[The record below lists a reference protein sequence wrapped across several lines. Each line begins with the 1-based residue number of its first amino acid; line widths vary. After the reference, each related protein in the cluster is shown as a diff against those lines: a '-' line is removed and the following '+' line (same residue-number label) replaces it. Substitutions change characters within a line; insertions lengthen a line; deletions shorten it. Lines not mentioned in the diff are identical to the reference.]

1 VTTAQEQT
9 TLTTS
14 EHESLHTCE
23 ATIER
28 GLQTFY
34 EVGAALLAIRDNRLY
49 RAKYATFEDY
59 CQQRW
64 GMSRSNANRLVQG
77 AVIFDNLAPIGAKP
91 ANEAQTRPLSRL
103 DPEQQRVAWQ
113 EATETAIGGKVTAAH
128 VEATV
133 QAIEQPL
140 TDEDLAHLKADIA
153 ARGGTYDGERRINGV
168 VTRHNVTLPGQPQ
181 RQYTTR
187 QLQELLSAYPVLP
200 ETPAPDP
207 RARDRELLQ
216 QAQQALAVYEV
227 DEAEH
232 LALQL
237 SDRATGAK
245 DALMRDI
252 QARRRVLLRART
264 EEPKAEF
271 DPSPVSVALDDQF
284 DEPEPA
290 AAATEADT
298 RLLDQAEQELPA
310 WSLWID
316 EDGKACG
323 GQHASGYKIGP
334 VESVI
339 ELVNEARR
347 LTPLLAEFAEHNWT
361 CGYHVGLDL
370 WTAEHMQYGTVQASN
385 LPDLAF
391 NAYLARYDGREPD
404 LPRDLWQATWL
415 EGWQFEGH
423 LPGDRYRL
431 VRGGEAWEP
440 TYNELCHVYSYDEQ
454 PAPQPV
460 PPVTFP
466 HPLTV
471 PVPDDLE
478 GWAFQV
484 IDAHHVRGT
493 HPDYGTC
500 TATGGAQQAFDQAR
514 HTQRQAQQKTK
525 PIPSAEH
532 TASLTRGEIR
542 NLWKCLHGDQM
553 WLSHARATVERLA
566 RQAGVELEEV
576 AA

>member
-1 VTTAQEQT
+1 MKD
-9 TLTTS
+9 
-14 EHESLHTCE
+14 E
-23 ATIER
+23 AMR
-28 GLQTFY
+28 VLSS
-34 EVGAALLAIRDNRLY
+34 RY
-49 RAKYATFEDY
+49 RAVRQRSERARFEA
-59 CQQRW
+59 
-64 GMSRSNANRLVQG
+64 M
-77 AVIFDNLAPIGAKP
+77 
-91 ANEAQTRPLSRL
+91 
-103 DPEQQRVAWQ
+103 PE
-113 EATETAIGGKVTAAH
+113 
-128 VEATV
+128 
-133 QAIEQPL
+133 
-140 TDEDLAHLKADIA
+140 
-153 ARGGTYDGERRINGV
+153 
-168 VTRHNVTLPGQPQ
+168 
-181 RQYTTR
+181 
-187 QLQELLSAYPVLP
+187 P
-200 ETPAPDP
+200 EPAPQP
-207 RARDRELLQ
+207 A
-216 QAQQALAVYEV
+216 
-227 DEAEH
+227 
-232 LALQL
+232 
-237 SDRATGAK
+237 
-245 DALMRDI
+245 
-252 QARRRVLLRART
+252 
-264 EEPKAEF
+264 
-271 DPSPVSVALDDQF
+271 
-284 DEPEPA
+284 PA

-316 EDGKACG
+316 EDGEACG
-323 GQHASGYKIGP
+323 GQHASGYKLGP

-347 LTPLLAEFAEHNWT
+347 LAPLLAEFAEHTWT
-361 CGYHVGLDL
+361 VSYNVSHDI
-370 WTAEHMQYGTVQASN
+370 WFAEHMQYGTVEASN

-404 LPRDLWQATWL
+404 LLRALWQATWL

-454 PAPQPV
+454 PAPQPD
-460 PPVTFP
+460 PAATFP

-471 PVPDDLE
+471 PVPDDLP
-478 GWAFQV
+478 GWTFQV
-484 IDAHHVRGT
+484 VDKHHVQGT

-500 TATGGAQQAFDQAR
+500 TATGGEQQAFDQAR

-525 PIPSAEH
+525 PIPSAEY